1 MQPFDAAAFRKEQ
14 EEINDALARTREH
27 GLPVAKALDD
37 AWNKACE
44 LQDVEKGLDVLR
56 ATWEDAQPALA
67 IVQAAHPGALKY
79 FVDLKNQIKKMIQR
93 EAWKERRAPAPSPEG
108 HQLALA

>member
-27 GLPVAKALDD
+27 GLPVAKALE
-37 AWNKACE
+37 AALHKANE
-44 LQDVEKGLDVLR
+44 LRDVEKGLDLLR
-56 ATWEDAQPALA
+56 TAWEDAQPALA

-79 FVDLKNQIKKMIQR
+79 FVDLKNQIKKTIQQG
-93 EAWKERRAPAPSPEG
+93 AWKERHTPTPSPEAYP
-108 HQLALA
+108 LALA